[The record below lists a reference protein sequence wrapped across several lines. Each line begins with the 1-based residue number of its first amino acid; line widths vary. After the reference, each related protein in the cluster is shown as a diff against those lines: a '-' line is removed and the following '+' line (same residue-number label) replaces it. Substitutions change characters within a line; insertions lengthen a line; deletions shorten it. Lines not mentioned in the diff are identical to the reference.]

1 MALAGLMAVGS
12 AAVAHAT
19 PGNDTAVAIGGNG
32 TTGGAGVDSDV
43 AGGTSALTSA
53 EADDLLGS
61 RGLPF

>member
-43 AGGTSALTSA
+43 TGGGTALTDA
-53 EADDLLGS
+53 EAEDLHESLE
-61 RGLPF
+61 LPF